1 MLNDCLF
8 CTIAKTLFWYLL
20 FSKSS
25 SQFKVSRENV
35 KIYSRGDA
43 KITYEFL
50 SSCWKCAGLPN
61 IFRGFPTYVTWQWK
75 DTYNLTNI
83 CWVCTQYA
91 CRPTTQIV
99 PADLFIPDSKARTPF
114 NTFLLSLV
122 FIFQSSSSYKYWIKL
137 TSKYQVIFSF

>member
-1 MLNDCLF
+1 ML
-8 CTIAKTLFWYLL
+8 WYLL

-43 KITYEFL
+43 KITIEIL
-50 SSCWKCAGLPN
+50 NSCWKCAVIPN

-99 PADLFIPDSKARTPF
+99 PANSFIPNSKAKD
-114 NTFLLSLV
+114 SLQYLFSFSNNQV
-122 FIFQSSSSYKYWIKL
+122 VRSSFHFIL
-137 TSKYQVIFSF
+137 TSFIQSCLLILYS